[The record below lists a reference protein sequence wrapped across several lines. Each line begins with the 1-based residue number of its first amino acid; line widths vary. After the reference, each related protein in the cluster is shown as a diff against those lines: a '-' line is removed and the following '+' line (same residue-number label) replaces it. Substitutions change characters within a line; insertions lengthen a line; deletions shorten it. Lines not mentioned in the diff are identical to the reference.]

1 MGNILQRVG
10 GSLGS
15 AIMVITL
22 ARVTPQL
29 AGFQAA
35 HAILA
40 ATAVVALASAVALAV
55 SERRAHPG
63 PAGQRTPDAAQSSS
77 PHRWCSCDVQLLRT
91 VEAVTQALERF
102 AGRCRR
108 GKRSAPNPSRSCQDR
123 FHADQVAGRHL

>member
-1 MGNILQRVG
+1 MTAAVRAAPNHLADATTMSNILHRVG

-40 ATAVVALASAVALAV
+40 ATAVVALASAVGLAV
-55 SERRAHPG
+55 SERRAHLG
-63 PAGQRTPDAAQSSS
+63 PAGATDTRRRAIVIRRTSPREGQS
-77 PHRWCSCDVQLLRT
+77 
-91 VEAVTQALERF
+91 
-102 AGRCRR
+102 
-108 GKRSAPNPSRSCQDR
+108 
-123 FHADQVAGRHL
+123 